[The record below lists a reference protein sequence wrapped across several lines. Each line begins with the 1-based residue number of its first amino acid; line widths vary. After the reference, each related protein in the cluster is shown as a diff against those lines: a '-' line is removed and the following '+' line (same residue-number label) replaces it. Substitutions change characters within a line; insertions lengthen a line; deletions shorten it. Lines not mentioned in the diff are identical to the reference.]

1 MSPGY
6 DTVHPRISA
15 TLNAVT
21 EGGTPMDIPYWYSAG
36 HKYPVANSLCAGMI
50 PGFPLVMHN
59 GVYKVEG
66 THVYGEWLTQSD
78 ARVKRG
84 LQQVSAP
91 SGGMAQVSVP
101 QLRRYYP
108 AVLASGVPDADAVSP
123 EGLVGVLWNELGQLV
138 REQRANLDEQRAE
151 LNALRSQVEK
161 LLCERMP
168 DQCLAPA
175 IPELSP

>member
-1 MSPGY
+1 MRE
-6 DTVHPRISA
+6 PRKAAAINRTGLILPRVSA
-15 TLNAVT
+15 TLSAVT
-21 EGGTPMDIPYWYSAG
+21 TGGTPMDIPYWYSAG

-91 SGGMAQVSVP
+91 SGGMAQVSVA
-101 QLRRYYP
+101 QLRRHYP
-108 AVLASGVPDADAVSP
+108 AVLASSVPDAAAVSP

-138 REQRANLDEQRAE
+138 REQRTELDELRAE
-151 LNALRSQVEK
+151 LNE
-161 LLCERMP
+161 P
-168 DQCLAPA
+168 N
-175 IPELSP
+175 